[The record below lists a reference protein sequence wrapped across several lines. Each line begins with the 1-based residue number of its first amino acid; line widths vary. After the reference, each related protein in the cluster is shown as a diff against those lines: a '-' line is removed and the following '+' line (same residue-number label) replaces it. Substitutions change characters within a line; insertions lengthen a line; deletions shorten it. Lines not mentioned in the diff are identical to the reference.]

1 MTKTVFRT
9 TDQKSHLAAA
19 LAMTHSEGFM
29 EDAIAIA
36 AYRPGGE
43 GDAEELAAVA
53 VFECIR
59 GRRADL
65 HFGMPRPMGLS
76 VDLIQ
81 AVVGIAFHP
90 KHLNLDRL
98 FMRVPEANTHALV
111 ALIKIGCSFEY
122 RERASLAR
130 GQDAIVLSL
139 DRSRIAGSA
148 GPTNREESPVTGA

>member
-9 TDQKSHLAAA
+9 NDQKSHLAAA
-19 LAMTHSEGFM
+19 LQMTSSEGFM

-43 GDAEELAAVA
+43 GDAEELAAIA

-59 GRRADL
+59 GNRADL
-65 HFGMPRPMGLS
+65 HFGMPKPMGLS
-76 VDLIQ
+76 MELIH

-90 KHLNLDRL
+90 KHLNLERL
-98 FMRVPEANTHALV
+98 FMRVPDGRTHALV

-122 RERASLAR
+122 RERSSLAG

-139 DRSRIAGSA
+139 DRSRITGSA
-148 GPTNREESPVTGA
+148 GPTNHEESPDTGA